1 MRPGKISENILKRS
15 VLKQI
20 KTGREELICGAG
32 LGENCAVFSFPGEDF
47 VLASTHQNTVA
58 GADCTRY
65 AIHKAAN
72 NLAAAGALPVAAELA
87 ILLPEE
93 MQEAELR
100 AMMEQA
106 EATCSELSIS
116 LSGGSTKISKA
127 VKSPVATVTGIGRRT
142 YKQIPKATPGQDIVI
157 TKWIGLEGT
166 ALLAKAKEEELA
178 KRYPLRLIRE
188 AKLFERWLSIVPEAA
203 TAIKSGVCRMHDASE
218 GGIFGALWEFGR
230 MSGVGLEI
238 DLKKLPIRQETVEI
252 CEFLEL
258 NPYELL
264 SGGSL
269 IIAADNGFDLVEE
282 LALQDI
288 PATVV
293 GKVTEKNDRVI
304 INDEERRF
312 LDLPKSDEI
321 YKLEKAL

>member
-1 MRPGKISENILKRS
+1 MRPGKISENVLKRS

-20 KTGREELICGAG
+20 HTGREEVICGAG
-32 LGENCAVFSFPGEDF
+32 LGENCAVFTLSEGDF
-47 VLASTHQNTVA
+47 FAVSTHQNTIA

-65 AIHKAAN
+65 AIYKATN
-72 NLAAAGALPVAAELA
+72 NLAAAGAEPVAVELA
-87 ILLPEE
+87 LLLPEE
-93 MQEAELR
+93 VEEPALR

-106 EATCSELSIS
+106 EETCKELSVQ
-116 LSGGSTKISKA
+116 LSGGSTKVSNA
-127 VKSPVATVTGIGRRT
+127 VNCPVATVTGIGRRAFDAV
-142 YKQIPKATPGQDIVI
+142 PKAKPGQDIVI

-166 ALLAKAKEEELA
+166 VLLAKEKEAELI
-178 KRYPLRLIRE
+178 KRYPSRMVKE
-188 AKLFERWLSIVPEAA
+188 AQAFDRWLSVVPEAA

-288 PATVV
+288 PAAVV
-293 GKVTEKNDRVI
+293 GKVTEKNDRII